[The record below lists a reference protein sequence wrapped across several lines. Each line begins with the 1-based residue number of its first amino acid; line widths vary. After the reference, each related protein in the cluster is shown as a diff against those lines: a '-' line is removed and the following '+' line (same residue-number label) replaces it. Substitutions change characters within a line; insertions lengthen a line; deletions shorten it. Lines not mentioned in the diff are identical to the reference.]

1 MADKVDAI
9 IKVKRGPEVD
19 RKTVTFGDG
28 ELAYSTDVKRM
39 FVGDGGVGGNPVG
52 AKVHISPSTPAYAL
66 SGDLLVTPVA
76 DASLL
81 YVLTGTDHGSLS
93 SYVLLANSNVD
104 TVVQTNSA
112 SWGGVTGTSVYD
124 TVNSLSSTWD
134 STYTTVSLASAT
146 WNAGGGGGGSTFPD
160 QFDINTTFKEHSA
173 SWESTYNTV
182 LASSASWSNLLSS
195 ATVQTYS
202 DPLTASGKFL
212 VFDVDGVSQ
221 AIRLWDT
228 P

>member
-9 IKVKRGPEVD
+9 IKVKRGPEAD
-19 RKTVTFGDG
+19 RKVVTFGDG
-28 ELAYSTDVKRM
+28 ELAYSTDIKRM
-39 FVGDGGVGGNPVG
+39 FVGDGGLGGNPVG
-52 AKVHISPSTPAYAL
+52 TKVHITSATPAYAL
-66 SGDLLVTPVA
+66 SGDLLVTSVA

-112 SWGGVTGTSVYD
+112 AWGGVTGTYVYD
-124 TVNSLSSTWD
+124 TVNSLSSTWE
-134 STYTTVSLASAT
+134 STYNTVLASSAS
-146 WNAGGGGGGSTFPD
+146 WNAGGGGSTFPD

-182 LASSASWSNLLSS
+182 LASSASWNNLLSS

-212 VFDVDGVSQ
+212 LFDVGGVSQ